1 ITTNDPAS
9 FSGTGL
15 PDSKVIARYKESGFK
30 LNETRVDE
38 NGDWQMFI
46 SASQLASE
54 ERADIIFEMDGQ
66 YYRTAEQGEDEQ
78 ASFVIIPEAS
88 VDEGISLLWIIIG
101 IVVVLGL
108 ILAVG
113 FVFFVEF
120 EEEMDLAEEDQSA
133 QETQADPYAWAK
145 KSTPEISGA
154 GGEQPAQAAQ
164 ATQAAAASSH
174 PGWIWDAQKGE
185 WVADPNY
192 QPPSQ

>member
-1 ITTNDPAS
+1 
-9 FSGTGL
+9 
-15 PDSKVIARYKESGFK
+15 
-30 LNETRVDE
+30 
-38 NGDWQMFI
+38 MFI

-120 EEEMDLAEEDQSA
+120 EEEIDLAEEDQST
-133 QETQADPYAWAK
+133 QETQADPYAL
-145 KSTPEISGA
+145 G
-154 GGEQPAQAAQ
+154 
-164 ATQAAAASSH
+164 
-174 PGWIWDAQKGE
+174 
-185 WVADPNY
+185 
-192 QPPSQ
+192 